1 MVPPMETPAT
11 RFSPH
16 PSLDLTARITEALGV
31 TPIDYSERYETIR
44 GGRKEGAQAAGV
56 LLLIRM
62 EGNTPFL
69 QLIKRSATVAQPGDL
84 SCPGGML
91 HGAIDVA
98 FRSLLCSGAMPVI
111 QGRPRELSR
120 LRGHLEHR
128 LICLFLANALRETW
142 EELGLN
148 PLRIRFLGPLPT
160 YSLILFRRTIFPLMG
175 MVDAPWM
182 FRPNREVARV
192 VEIPLASFFAEESYG
207 RYVVTY
213 TEVSGSKEEVCQD
226 FPCLIHRE
234 PDGTEEILWGA
245 TFYIIMKML
254 KIVFDFDL
262 PDWRKGRPIK
272 RSLRA
277 DYLTG
282 QRSAGRIPPTD

>member
-1 MVPPMETPAT
+1 MSIQVERMV
-11 RFSPH
+11 SPFEPDL
-16 PSLDLTARITEALGV
+16 PSRITETLG
-31 TPIDYSERYETIR
+31 TAHLDYPERFSAIR
-44 GGRKEGAQAAGV
+44 AGRKEGAQAAGV
-56 LLLIRM
+56 LVLFRM
-62 EGNTPFL
+62 AGDVPFL

-91 HGAIDVA
+91 HGAADVA

-111 QGRPRELSR
+111 QGRPMELSR
-120 LRGHLEHR
+120 LRGPLEHR
-128 LICLFLANALRETW
+128 LICLFLANAIRETW
-142 EELGLN
+142 EEVGLN
-148 PLRIRFLGPLPT
+148 PLRVRFLGPLPT
-160 YSLILFRRTIFPLMG
+160 YSLILFRRTIFPLAG
-175 MVDAPWM
+175 MVTAPWT

-192 VEIPLASFFAEESYG
+192 VEIPLASFFTDESYG

-213 TEVSGSKEEVCQD
+213 TEVSGSQEEVCQD

-234 PDGTEEILWGA
+234 PDGSEEILWGA
-245 TFYIIMKML
+245 TFHIIMRML

-262 PDWRKGRPIK
+262 PDWRKGRPIE

-282 QRSAGRIPPTD
+282 QRTSGRIPAAD

>member
-1 MVPPMETPAT
+1 MV
-11 RFSPH
+11 SPFEPDL
-16 PSLDLTARITEALGV
+16 PSRITETLGI
-31 TPIDYSERYETIR
+31 TPLDYPARYAAIR
-44 GGRKEGAQAAGV
+44 AGRKEGAQAAGV
-56 LLLIRM
+56 LVLLRM
-62 EGNTPFL
+62 AGDVPFL

-91 HGAIDVA
+91 HGAVDVA
-98 FRSLLCSGAMPVI
+98 FRSFICSGAMPVI
-111 QGRPRELSR
+111 QGRPMALSR
-120 LRGHLEHR
+120 LRGPLEHR

-142 EELGLN
+142 EEVGLN

-160 YSLILFRRTIFPLMG
+160 YSLILFRRTIFPLAG
-175 MVDAPWM
+175 MVTAPWT

-192 VEIPLASFFAEESYG
+192 VEIPLASFFTEESYG

-213 TEVSGSKEEVCQD
+213 TEVSGSQEEVCQD

-245 TFYIIMKML
+245 TFSIIMRML

-262 PDWRKGRPIK
+262 PDWRKGRPIE

-282 QRSAGRIPPTD
+282 QRTAGRIPAAD